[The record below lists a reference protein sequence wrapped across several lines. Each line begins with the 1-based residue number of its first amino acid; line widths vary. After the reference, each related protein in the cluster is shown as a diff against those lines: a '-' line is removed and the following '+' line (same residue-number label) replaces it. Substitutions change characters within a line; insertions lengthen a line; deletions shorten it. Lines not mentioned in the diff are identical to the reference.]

1 MKTKWNK
8 KENVN
13 SGNELSE
20 TFDTNFFLGCRSN
33 IYIFIIYLKGLCN
46 SLVNNLETCL
56 QNCSESRPWKEKIAF
71 VRPIGRP
78 S

>member
-8 KENVN
+8 KENAN

-33 IYIFIIYLKGLCN
+33 IYISIIYLRVYVIHWLI
-46 SLVNNLETCL
+46 T
-56 QNCSESRPWKEKIAF
+56 
-71 VRPIGRP
+71 
-78 S
+78 

>member
-1 MKTKWNK
+1 MKQ

-20 TFDTNFFLGCRSN
+20 TFDTNFLGCRSFN